1 METLEGQSTPPNLVG
16 SAARRDGALCADVRQ
31 RGACWR
37 LDCFRAEP
45 ELPSA
50 QGACATTDRLR
61 RGDVINSKPAP
72 VQRSTPHLRLVREP
86 EGRPRAGQPPGDAEL
101 VRALRAGDPE
111 APALLWARYSP
122 AVARVLARALGPS
135 LDVEDL
141 TQEVFLRVFRRMFVL
156 RDPSAL
162 RAFVLAVAMN
172 VLKWELR
179 RRWVSRKI
187 RLSGTGTLP
196 DIESASAD
204 AEARQALRRCYR
216 IFESL
221 PTNERMAFVLRYM
234 EGMTID
240 EVASALAVS
249 VSTAK
254 RWVSRGAA
262 KVSEQVTEDADLCSF
277 FAGERKEHAH
287 EP

>member
-1 METLEGQSTPPNLVG
+1 MRAATGQS
-16 SAARRDGALCADVRQ
+16 
-31 RGACWR
+31 
-37 LDCFRAEP
+37 
-45 ELPSA
+45 
-50 QGACATTDRLR
+50 
-61 RGDVINSKPAP
+61 
-72 VQRSTPHLRLVREP
+72 
-86 EGRPRAGQPPGDAEL
+86 PGDAEL
-101 VRALRAGDPE
+101 VRALRAGEPE

-122 AVARVLARALGPS
+122 SVGRVLTKALGPC
-135 LDVEDL
+135 LEIEDL
-141 TQEVFLRVFRRMFVL
+141 TQEVFLRVFRRLFAL

-162 RAFVLAVAMN
+162 RPFVLAVAMN

-196 DIESASAD
+196 DMESTSVD

-216 IFESL
+216 IFEDL
-221 PTNERMAFVLRYM
+221 PTKERMAFVLRYM
-234 EGMTID
+234 EGMTIE
-240 EVASALAVS
+240 EVAEALAVS

-262 KVSEQVTEDADLCSF
+262 KVSEQVACDPDLCSF
-277 FAGERKEHAH
+277 FAGERKERAH